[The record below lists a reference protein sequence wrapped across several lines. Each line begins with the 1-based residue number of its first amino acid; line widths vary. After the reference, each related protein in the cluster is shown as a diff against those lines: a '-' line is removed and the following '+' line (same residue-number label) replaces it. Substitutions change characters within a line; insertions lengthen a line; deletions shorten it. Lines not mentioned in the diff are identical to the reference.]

1 MRLLL
6 LLLFLL
12 FFFLFFF
19 LLLVVVAAVSVVL
32 SIHVLPFELLLP
44 LLLLLLPRCRSSC
57 VDIGTYD
64 AHARDDAHQTEN
76 SEQVRLPLSSC
87 TKRTVTPFLVLSSGI
102 RHVELVVLLV
112 VLLLLVAF
120 TSRW

>member
-1 MRLLL
+1 MVL
-6 LLLFLL
+6 
-12 FFFLFFF
+12 
-19 LLLVVVAAVSVVL
+19 VAAMSVVL
-32 SIHVLPFELLLP
+32 SMYVLPFLLLL
-44 LLLLLLPRCRSSC
+44 LLLLLLPPRCRSSS

-64 AHARDDAHQTEN
+64 THARDDAYQTKN
-76 SEQVRLPLSSC
+76 GEQVRLPLSSC